1 LYVQGG
7 LTDKWKKKIVDEI
20 FKDRWKDRKVEDI
33 LKEIEREFG
42 KGKKVE
48 EDIERGIDGF

>member
-20 FKDRWKDRKVEDI
+20 FKDRWKDGKVEDI